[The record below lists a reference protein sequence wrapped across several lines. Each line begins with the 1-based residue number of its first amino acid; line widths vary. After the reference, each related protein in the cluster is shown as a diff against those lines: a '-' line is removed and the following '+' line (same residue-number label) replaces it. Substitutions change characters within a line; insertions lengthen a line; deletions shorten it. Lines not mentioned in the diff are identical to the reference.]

1 MTVSSENTQRH
12 SRKAG
17 DGTVI
22 CKSCGADYA
31 ADIPNCPYCG
41 TMNLPAAEE
50 EYMGKLEAIHGNL
63 ESLGKLAGQRSRAH
77 MKKAYRR
84 LLIIAV
90 IFVLAV
96 TAGYVVHVKWA
107 REQAEKEKEEYLWQ
121 REYFTQLD
129 ACYDTGDYDALR
141 VLYQEASREGH
152 DVWQYKRRAFCEYLV
167 TLNYAEVS
175 LQLAEQ
181 GDGDLETLFVNE
193 MELYTLERQP
203 DLSEEELNLLE
214 ERRAPLLED
223 FRARFPMTD
232 EEFEGLRRILNKN
245 GFMPY
250 KEAREFLREKGMI
263 E

>member
-1 MTVSSENTQRH
+1 MSSENSRL
-12 SRKAG
+12 SRKTG
-17 DGTVI
+17 GTVT

-50 EYMGKLEAIHGNL
+50 EYMSGL
-63 ESLGKLAGQRSRAH
+63 ESIRGDLEDLGRLARLKSRAR
-77 MKKAYRR
+77 MKKAFKR

-90 IFVLAV
+90 IFALAF
-96 TAGYVVHVKWA
+96 TAGYAVYIKRA
-107 REQAEKEKEEYLWQ
+107 RDQAEREKEEYLWQ
-121 REYFTQLD
+121 REYFTRLD
-129 ACYDTGDYDALR
+129 ACYDAGDFDTLCT
-141 VLYQEASREGH
+141 LYQEASLEGH
-152 DVWQYKRRAFCEYLV
+152 DVWQYKHRAFCEYLV
-167 TLNYAEVS
+167 TLNDAELS
-175 LQLAEQ
+175 LRLLEN
-181 GDGDLETLFVNE
+181 GDGDLEILFVDE

-203 DLSEEELNLLE
+203 DLSKEERILLE
-214 ERRAPLLED
+214 ERRAPLVED

-232 EEFEGLRRILNKN
+232 EEFDGLRKILNKN